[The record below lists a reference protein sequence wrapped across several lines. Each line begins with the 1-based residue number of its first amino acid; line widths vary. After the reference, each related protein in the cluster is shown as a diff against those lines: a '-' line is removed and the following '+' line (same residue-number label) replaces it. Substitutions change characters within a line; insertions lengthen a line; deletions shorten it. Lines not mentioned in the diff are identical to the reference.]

1 MRQKI
6 NTGGLVTL
14 VKDYLISKINKIS
27 EKVCVSED
35 VIYFVYKNMSF
46 IVFYVEN
53 DFPTFFLKSEEAIMY
68 PHVILL
74 NEESIDNDKYSYI
87 CLFESES
94 IAKHL
99 LSDEEK
105 IDYAINQF
113 IKLFD
118 LNEIEIAK
126 EIHREYKY
134 HWNKLYD
141 ATYISMVPYCNNYRD
156 VVIYKYKKKDS
167 KDKQKVVVSKS
178 FPYDAGKY
186 SITVENCIYLSLN
199 DIFGI
204 TPPSVEEWDNKKL
217 KDLFFNLK
225 RNRISYD
232 DYERI
237 NKLYVKDKLTLLI
250 RVPEY
255 DYFEFGLKVIFLDE
269 NKKSFREKL
278 ESNEIDDI
286 KFIKIDNQ
294 TIENS
299 LYRNGQLP
307 SQYKKVVLI
316 GVGALGSYI
325 ASELVNHGVKEL
337 TLIDDDN
344 LTNDNISRHY
354 LGYESI
360 GINKARAMNVML
372 SLCYPYLKIKSINKR
387 ISKSN
392 IKEILDDIDADL
404 FIVAT
409 GNEDTELLIND
420 YVSHRKNFV
429 PTFFCWLEANGIG
442 SHIFCLNRKEAA
454 CFECLLN
461 QEISFIKNPFNYKVK
476 NGCGGTY
483 TKYGKQIILN
493 TVSMLIPLLNGN
505 SDHDS
510 YLYSY
515 KGDFDEINIGDLTD
529 YYLSLDKGVT
539 KKRCSYSTR
548 GNCND

>member
-1 MRQKI
+1 M
-6 NTGGLVTL
+6 

-27 EKVCVSED
+27 EKVRICED
-35 VIYFVYKNMSF
+35 VINFVYKNMSF
-46 IVFYVEN
+46 IVLYVEN
-53 DFPTFFLKSEEAIMY
+53 DFPIFFLKSEEAIMY

-105 IDYAINQF
+105 IDYAVDQF

-118 LNEIEIAK
+118 LNEREIAK

-141 ATYISMVPYCNNYRD
+141 VTYISMIPYCNDYRD
-156 VVIYKYKKKDS
+156 VAIYKYKKKDS
-167 KDKQKVVVSKS
+167 KDIQNVVVSKS
-178 FPYDAGKY
+178 FPYDASKY
-186 SITVENCIYLSLN
+186 SITIENCIYLSLN
-199 DIFGI
+199 DISGI
-204 TPPSVEEWDNKKL
+204 VPPSIEEWDNKKL

-237 NKLYVKDKLTLLI
+237 NKIYVKDKLTLLF

-255 DYFEFGLKVIFLDE
+255 DYFEFGLKVIFSDE
-269 NKKSFREKL
+269 NKKTFRKKIEL
-278 ESNEIDDI
+278 NEISDI
-286 KFIKIDNQ
+286 KLIKIDNQ

-325 ASELVNHGVKEL
+325 ANELVNQGVKEL

-354 LGYESI
+354 LGYEAI
-360 GINKARAMNVML
+360 GMNKAMAMNFML
-372 SLCYPYLKIKSINKR
+372 SFCYPYLKIKSINKR

-409 GNEDTELLIND
+409 GNEDTELLINN
-420 YVSHRKNFV
+420 YMSHRKRFV

-442 SHIFCLNRKEAA
+442 SHIFCLNKKEAA
-454 CFECLLN
+454 CFECLLD
-461 QEISFIKNPFNYKVK
+461 QEINFIKNPFNYKVK

-483 TKYGKQIILN
+483 TKYGKQIILE
-493 TVSMLIPLLNGN
+493 TVSMLIPLLNDN
-505 SDHDS
+505 SDYNS
-510 YLYSY
+510 CLYSY
-515 KGDFDEINIGDLTD
+515 KGDFDGIDIGNLTD

-539 KKRCSYSTR
+539 KIDVHTLQGC
-548 GNCND
+548 NCND